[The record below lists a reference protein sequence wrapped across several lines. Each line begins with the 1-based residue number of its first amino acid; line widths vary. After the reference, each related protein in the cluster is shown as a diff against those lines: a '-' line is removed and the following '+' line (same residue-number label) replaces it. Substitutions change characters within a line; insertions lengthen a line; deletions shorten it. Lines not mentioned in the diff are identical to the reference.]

1 MIYNPNDLPE
11 YHAEID
17 WSKPTALFLGRFSPW
32 NPGHRATFE
41 TMLRAGEK
49 NFQGR
54 GNDPVSKAKQV
65 CIMVRDQGKDN
76 FNEIKESIIESLEP
90 DYQGKYT
97 IMQVPDIT
105 DIFYGRQV
113 SFDVHRV
120 CLPSELEPVPGK
132 KVRAEEQYYQ
142 QKFWANRQ

>member
-1 MIYNPNDLPE
+1 MIYNPI
-11 YHAEID
+11 ID
-17 WSKPTALFLGRFSPW
+17 WAESTALFLGRFNPW
-32 NPGHRATFE
+32 NAGHRATFE
-41 TMLRAGEK
+41 TMLRAGQK
-49 NFQGR
+49 DFQGQ
-54 GNDPVSKAKQV
+54 GNSPVSRAKQV
-65 CIMVRDQGKDN
+65 CIMVRDEGKDN
-76 FNEIKESIIESLEP
+76 FNEIKESIIESLETE
-90 DYQGKYT
+90 YHNRYC

-142 QKFWANRQ
+142 HRFWANRQ

>member
-1 MIYNPNDLPE
+1 MIYNPI
-11 YHAEID
+11 ID
-17 WSKPTALFLGRFSPW
+17 WNESTALFLGRFNPW
-32 NPGHRATFE
+32 NAGHRATFE

-49 NFQGR
+49 DFQGR
-54 GNDPVSKAKQV
+54 GNEPVSRAKQV
-65 CIMVRDQGKDN
+65 CIMVRDQGEND
-76 FNEIKESIIESLEP
+76 FEQIKESIIESLEAE
-90 DYQGKYT
+90 YHNRYC

>member
-1 MIYNPNDLPE
+1 MAYNPQV
-11 YHAEID
+11 D
-17 WSKPTALFLGRFSPW
+17 WSRPTALFLGRFNPW
-32 NPGHRATFE
+32 NEGHKATFE
-41 TMLRAGEK
+41 TILRAGEQD
-49 NFQGR
+49 FQGR
-54 GNDPVSKAKQV
+54 GNEPVSRARQV
-65 CIMVRDQGKDN
+65 CIMVRNQGNDN
-76 FNEIKESIIESLEP
+76 SFDEIQETIIKSLEP
-90 DYQGKYT
+90 EFHNRYC

-142 QKFWANRQ
+142 QRFWANRQ

>member
-1 MIYNPNDLPE
+1 MNQ
-11 YHAEID
+11 ID
-17 WSKPTALFLGRFSPW
+17 WAKPTALFLGRFNPW
-32 NPGHRATFE
+32 NAGHRATFE
-41 TMLRAGEK
+41 TILNAGERG
-49 NFQGR
+49 FQGR
-54 GNDPVSKAKQV
+54 NNEAVSRAKQV
-65 CIMVRDQGKDN
+65 CIMVRNQGNDSS
-76 FNEIKESIIESLEP
+76 FTEIKEMIIESLEP
-90 DYQGKYT
+90 DYHDRYV